1 MKKTLIA
8 LAALAASSAALAQSN
23 VTLYGIVDT
32 GVGYIKGDKT
42 VYGLTRNGVNVS
54 RVGFRGVEDL
64 GNGLKATFK
73 LEAGLFSDTGVPGGA
88 GNTSGGLAFTRE
100 STVGLQ
106 GSFGAVRLGRELVES
121 YNATSRFDPFG
132 TSGVGGSLLWQ
143 KQVTRVDNGV
153 EYQSPNFNGFRVGVN
168 LGFGEKTESRNSRYV
183 GVGVTY
189 DQGPISIGLGVD
201 RANDRKDATAAA
213 AATAATGDQTSFHLG
228 ASYDFGMAKVSFAY
242 LNDKFKPVAG
252 GKSDKTRAFLL
263 GVSAPV
269 GAAGEVKFSYNN
281 YRFKEPATTAQKANQ
296 FSLGYQHNLSKRTA
310 VYTAYSMIRN
320 KDGGKWTLGLDGLDL
335 PKGARLKDGKKQQ
348 GLEVGIRH
356 MF

>member
-88 GNTSGGLAFTRE
+88 GNASGGLAFTRE

-106 GSFGAVRLGRELVES
+106 GSFGAVRLGREIVES

-132 TSGVGGSLLWQ
+132 TSGVGGSLLWNDH
-143 KQVTRVDNGV
+143 VTRVDNGV

-201 RANDRKDATAAA
+201 RANNR
-213 AATAATGDQTSFHLG
+213 TAATEDQTSFHLG

-252 GKSDKTRAFLL
+252 GESDKTRAFLL

-320 KDGGKWTLGLDGLDL
+320 KDGGDWELGLGGLT
-335 PKGARLKDGKKQQ
+335 GAGLKDGKKQQ